1 MEESEGFKQLLKDV
15 HTYKKVLDNLFY
27 GKHFLF
33 KSFPKFLKQVR
44 QEHPEES
51 KLNYSVVKWY
61 YDNQAIVQIFKPFE
75 ENHVRVP
82 ITTTSPFNRV
92 YVDSM
97 YLSLNNST
105 VAFINVM
112 DLFSKYAYSN
122 LFIIPKNTSAVKSI
136 YALKTFD
143 NFLEKIGNRKIGSV
157 MTDTGSEFQGDFQKG
172 LIEKKIPQSFAD
184 AGDKS
189 ATSPIER
196 FNKTLRLMIAKYRM
210 VYGKITQEALN
221 TIMDSY
227 NNSLH
232 STLKYSPNQIIESK
246 ELANEVYQMY
256 NVKKNDSK
264 YTPRD
269 GWVRIKLE
277 THAFTKLKAIWS
289 KEIYEIESFKNG
301 RYKLKGKS
309 GKYRDED
316 LQFIQKEYL
325 LNPKVKLIE
334 SVDDEEEE
342 VKPQR
347 IPEVERVIEQ
357 RETRIKK
364 NIDYNALA
372 DAEFSEEKALKEK
385 EKHNKKRALQL
396 KALGKKS

>member
-15 HTYKKVLDNLFY
+15 HTYKKILDGIFY
-27 GKHFLF
+27 GKHLLF

-61 YDNQAIVQIFKPFE
+61 YDNQAIVQIFKPYE

-92 YVDSM
+92 YIDSM

-105 VAFINVM
+105 VAFINIM

-143 NFLEKIGNRKIGSV
+143 NFLEKIGNKKIGSV
-157 MTDTGSEFQGDFQKG
+157 MCDVGSEFQGDFQKG
-172 LIEKKIPQSFAD
+172 LIEKKIPQTFAD

-196 FNKTLRLMIAKYRM
+196 FNKTLRLSIAKYRM

-221 TIMDSY
+221 TIIDSY
-227 NNSLH
+227 NNSMH

-246 ELANEVYQMY
+246 ELANEVY
-256 NVKKNDSK
+256 KNYDTMKAESK
-264 YTPRD
+264 YTPRK

-277 THAFTKLKAIWS
+277 TNVFSKLKAVWS
-289 KEIYEIESFKNG
+289 NELYEIESFKNG
-301 RYKLKGKS
+301 RYTLKGKS

-325 LNPKVKLIE
+325 LNPKVKLIDIE
-334 SVDDEEEE
+334 GDEAEE

-347 IPEVERVIEQ
+347 IPEVERVIEK
-357 RETRIKK
+357 RETRMKK

-372 DAEFSEEKALKEK
+372 DAEFNEDKALKEK
-385 EKHNKKRALQL
+385 EAHNKKREMQL
-396 KALGKKS
+396 KALGKKN